1 MSVISNP
8 ILPPKAGYV
17 EIIDANG
24 NHVYVPTA
32 DTIKRENLE
41 KLLLE
46 VQQAQAEQTQVVD
59 TLIGINSEE
68 VTA

>member
-1 MSVISNP
+1 MSVINNP
-8 ILPPKAGYV
+8 ILPPNEGYIEV
-17 EIIDANG
+17 IDANG
-24 NHVYVPTA
+24 NHVYAPTA
-32 DTIKRENLE
+32 DTIARQNLE

-46 VQQAQAEQTQVVD
+46 VQHAQAEQTQVVD